1 MTSPST
7 VLDAD
12 IEIVDAPF
20 RITRLLG
27 LLPDGRPYCGTWL
40 TLRVTARQT
49 VNDAGRVVPLATP
62 KVEYR
67 TELAVLTRE
76 PDGTVRTWGPLG
88 TSIPPEWDVR
98 LRYQPPAE
106 ALLSSAGF
114 RRAAAGT
121 RPDVPALYTQLVD
134 VFDRFLD
141 LSFGIAG
148 QRELAELLAVFV
160 LATWLADAFATLP
173 YLWPN
178 GDKGSGKTKLLTLV
192 ARLGYLGQVILAGGS
207 YAALRDLAEYG
218 ATLCFDDAEN
228 LADPRTSDPD
238 KRALLL
244 AGNRKG
250 VTVPVKEP
258 EGKQGWR
265 IRNVSAY
272 TPKVFSAIRL
282 PDPVLSRRTI
292 VVPLVR
298 SADAERANH
307 DAEEDGAWPHPRRR
321 LVDDLWCFGL
331 HALPAARAAYAATTG
346 VSPLPKMGE
355 GEGGE
360 GGTPSAR
367 GTLTGPGFEPW
378 RPLLAT
384 ARVVEEAGVA
394 GLVER
399 IGALAR
405 AYQAERADLE
415 VPDATRLAV
424 LAVAELVDIRTLVD
438 VMDINSETP
447 QWWEA
452 SVRFTA
458 RDVTERVNAEARA
471 LGLTDDTTD
480 FTSAKK
486 MGRILNALRIKAARE
501 GTPKR
506 SREREITRRAAYTL
520 LRAYVPAL
528 TELSEVRRGEELP
541 PDDPSPLTSITSIT
555 SITSTAVQPS
565 RPPDPWDDPAPVDLP
580 ARQASLPSSEKLPF
594 QPAS

>member
-1 MTSPST
+1 MSTPGTPGTRGT

-20 RITRLLG
+20 RIGRLLG

-49 VNDAGRVVPLATP
+49 VDAAGRVVPLATP
-62 KVEYR
+62 TVEYR
-67 TELAVLTRE
+67 TELAVLTCE

-88 TSIPPEWDVR
+88 ASIPPEWDVR

-114 RRAAAGT
+114 RRAASGACPHIPT
-121 RPDVPALYTQLVD
+121 LYAQLVD

-160 LATWLADAFATLP
+160 LATWLADAFATFP

-192 ARLGYLGQVILAGGS
+192 ARLSYLGQVILAGGT

-258 EGKQGWR
+258 EGKHGWR

-282 PDPVLSRRTI
+282 PDPVLSRRTL

-298 SADAERANH
+298 SADADRANH
-307 DAEEDGAWPHPRRR
+307 DADEDGAWPHPRRR
-321 LVDDLWCFGL
+321 LVDDLWAFGL
-331 HALPAARAAYAATTG
+331 HHLPAARAAYAATTG
-346 VSPLPKMGE
+346 ATGA
-355 GEGGE
+355 E
-360 GGTPSAR
+360 GGTRSTPSTR
-367 GTLTGPGFEPW
+367 SMRSTLTGPGFEPW

-384 ARVVEEAGVA
+384 ARVVEDAGVA
-394 GLVER
+394 GLVESVR
-399 IGALAR
+399 ALAH

-415 VPDATRLAV
+415 YPDVTRLAV
-424 LAVAELVDIRTLVD
+424 LAVAEIAGVGDVGTLRD
-438 VMDINSETP
+438 TRDTNAESPDGAGWWETP
-447 QWWEA
+447 
-452 SVRFTA
+452 VRFTA
-458 RDVTERVNAEARA
+458 QDVVTRVNAEARTV
-471 LGLTDDTTD
+471 GLTDPDAD
-480 FTSAKK
+480 FTNPTKI
-486 MGRILNALRIKAARE
+486 GRTLNRLRIKAVRVA
-501 GTPKR
+501 GGKR
-506 SREREITRRAAYTL
+506 TREREITRRDAYKLLSAYAPAALAAARTGDAPPEA
-520 LRAYVPAL
+520 RSPVVSQTSQSVP
-528 TELSEVRRGEELP
+528 
-541 PDDPSPLTSITSIT
+541 TSH
-555 SITSTAVQPS
+555 
-565 RPPDPWDDPAPVDLP
+565 PPDPWDDPPPAALTPV
-580 ARQASLPSSEKLPF
+580 PSPKLD
-594 QPAS
+594 SVG